1 MYRQR
6 LRGRNVWAVSWG
18 RNVWAV
24 SWGRNVWAVS
34 WGDKCM
40 DSVLGEKCIGSV
52 LGEKYMGSVLGHKRK
67 PDFPSWRRKAGCVKA
82 RKAPFQRQRQPAFPL
97 GPDLPVSVSH
107 IRPAVF
113 KQLHHRDHL
122 PDEGKGAASRQRA
135 GQWRCGRAAEE
146 PPGPGEY
153 RDSKRDD
160 QKPAISLVG
169 WGAGGGGGAHLGAVH
184 AQGILR
190 VRVLRVAEKR
200 CRPVDKGWRKG
211 TVNGGGRAA
220 QGQ

>member
-1 MYRQR
+1 MGSV
-6 LRGRNVWAVSWG
+6 LGE
-18 RNVWAV
+18 
-24 SWGRNVWAVS
+24 
-34 WGDKCM
+34 KCM
-40 DSVLGEKCIGSV
+40 GSVLGEKCIGSV

-160 QKPAISLVG
+160 QKPVLVPRCHLFGRAGRRG
-169 WGAGGGGGAHLGAVH
+169 WG
-184 AQGILR
+184 
-190 VRVLRVAEKR
+190 
-200 CRPVDKGWRKG
+200 WG
-211 TVNGGGRAA
+211 TPRRGSRSGNSSSACSPGR
-220 QGQ
+220 